1 MVPGLPSGPAYLALF
16 GADELLHDFV
26 HAFRGLLFILP
37 GPRIVAANRCHQC
50 RGAISHH
57 VANAWVR
64 QQHAVVA
71 VQRRRRK
78 LSPDTKIHSDGT
90 IAEPNHLA
98 AKLPSRQTLP
108 RL

>member
-1 MVPGLPSGPAYLALF
+1 MVPGLPSGTAYLALF
-16 GADELLHDFV
+16 GADELLHNFV
-26 HAFRGLLFILP
+26 HALCSLLFVLP
-37 GPRIVAANRCHQC
+37 GPRIVAANRCHQG

-78 LSPDTKIHSDGT
+78 LSPDTKIHRDRT
-90 IAEPNHLA
+90 VTEPDHLA
-98 AKLPSRQTLP
+98 ATL
-108 RL
+108 RY